1 MGRDPEKTRALSRY
15 TAFSGNEWTSSALD
29 FEGQRIDGVGRIG
42 IRIFNS
48 LTVGCSGN
56 HPFNYTWMAS
66 GWLYQPA

>member
-1 MGRDPEKTRALSRY
+1 MDFY
-15 TAFSGNEWTSSALD
+15 SSALD

-56 HPFNYTWMAS
+56 HAFCYTVMRLAS
-66 GWLYQPA
+66 QPTATMTLP